1 MKKTFNIFA
10 SKNLKQTKNL
20 TLFLISA
27 ICGLVLILINFYTIK
42 ILSTTRA
49 YVNGE
54 TLYSKGH
61 KSAVINLTSF
71 LFTEEKDYWVS
82 FNKDLRVPL
91 GGAKARA
98 SLQKDLDTETIKE
111 GFRIGRNDEADLD
124 NMIWIYKTFK
134 SYSFIK
140 KIVQK
145 WKQGD
150 ELNFQLNKL
159 GHEILSKSI
168 TNKLDSEEK
177 HNYLKKIMTNTQLFS
192 KNQESYSNLFEIGSR
207 RVKEYLIYINIFF
220 IIVILSSVRL
230 YYTSLIEK
238 LILSKQKLNRRKTK
252 LKVIIKDLK
261 KTKEDLSTG
270 LMQHR
275 KIIGSISHDIRSPLK
290 YIQLISKH
298 LEKETI
304 KKNDLVSTKYANS
317 IYKSSTQL
325 YEFTKTLI
333 QYSKIY
339 IHDRNYIQEPYS
351 IHKLVAEKKDLFE
364 EIALNKGVT
373 IENNIDKDLLSTV
386 NIKIMSIIIHN
397 LIDNAIK
404 NTSKGQIEL
413 GVLVDEFKTTYWVK
427 DTGVGMSQDVMD
439 YYSNLSKN
447 RDPEKLILSTYGI
460 GLHLVLE
467 LLIIIKGEIFFSSV
481 PNKGTTILI
490 QIKHAKNKS
499 LTKS

>member
-1 MKKTFNIFA
+1 M
-10 SKNLKQTKNL
+10 
-20 TLFLISA
+20 
-27 ICGLVLILINFYTIK
+27 LILINFYTIK

-49 YVNGE
+49 YINGE
-54 TLYSKGH
+54 SLYSKGH
-61 KSAVINLTSF
+61 KCAVINLTSF
-71 LFTEEKDYWVS
+71 LFTGEKDYWLN
-82 FNKDLRVPL
+82 FNEDISIPL
-91 GGAKARA
+91 GGAKARV
-98 SLQKDLDTETIKE
+98 SLQKNHDTEITKE
-111 GFRIGRNDEADLD
+111 GFRIGRNNEADLD
-124 NMIWIYKTFK
+124 DMIWIYKNFK
-134 SYSFIK
+134 SYSFFE
-140 KIVQK
+140 KIMEK

-168 TNKLDSEEK
+168 TNKLDSEEQ
-177 HNYLKKIMTNTQLFS
+177 HNYLKKIMANTHQFS
-192 KNQESYSNLFEIGSR
+192 KNQESYSNLFSIGTR
-207 RVKEYLIYINIFF
+207 TVKDYLIYTNIFF

-238 LILSKQKLNRRKTK
+238 LILSKQKLNSRKRK

-261 KTKEDLSTG
+261 KTKKDLSIG

-275 KIIGSISHDIRSPLK
+275 KIIGTISHDIRSPLK

-304 KKNDLVSTKYANS
+304 KNNDLVSTKYANS

-325 YEFTKTLI
+325 YGFTKTLI

-339 IHDRNYIQEPYS
+339 MQDRNYIQEPYS
-351 IHKLVAEKKDLFE
+351 IYRLVEEKKDFFE
-364 EIALNKGVT
+364 EIALSKKTT

-386 NIKIMSIIIHN
+386 NVKIMSIIVHN

-404 NTSKGQIEL
+404 NTTNGQIEI

-439 YYSNLSKN
+439 YYSNLFKN

-460 GLHLVLE
+460 GLHLILE

-481 PNKGTTILI
+481 PNKGTTIII
-490 QIKHAKNKS
+490 QIKHVKNKS
-499 LTKS
+499 ISKS